1 MSDGPRLPRESPRV
15 TGSALREFGRRVRV
29 KALVEAKMLLQR
41 VGVPRR
47 ADVLFACAWEWRYPP
62 YLYLSLREGQVLEAP
77 RRDLPFFL
85 TYGSLGDFFLRLRG
99 VPTGAA
105 PTAQTVVSQRAEDL
119 TPSFRRRIRLDD
131 DYFAEEPDG
140 AVTMPYFCHPDFY
153 RLRLH
158 EAVPA
163 LRVGERTVR
172 VFFAGTADDA
182 KYDRQFAFP
191 LATRGAILRAVTA
204 ALADELTTART
215 RSALAA
221 ARDGGAQRLLF
232 ALSGDTDDTTDRH
245 LMTPAEYI
253 ALMARSDFFL
263 APPGW
268 VMPHCHNIVEA
279 MSVGT
284 IPITNY
290 GGYLAPSLEDGVTC
304 LAFDT
309 AEGAV
314 AAVRRAL
321 AMPPAE
327 VAAMRASVVRYHD
340 EHLAAPA
347 FRRRLDRQP
356 GADVTVRVNAER
368 GR

>member
-1 MSDGPRLPRESPRV
+1 M
-15 TGSALREFGRRVRV
+15 TGAALAGLARRVRV
-29 KALVEAKMLLQR
+29 KALVEAKLLLQR
-41 VGVPRR
+41 LGVPRR

-62 YLYLSLREGQVLEAP
+62 YLYHGLREGQVLEAP

-85 TYGSLGDFFLRLRG
+85 TYGSLADFFLRLRAL
-99 VPTGAA
+99 PAGAA
-105 PTAQTVVSQRAEDL
+105 PTAHTVVSARAEDL
-119 TPSFRRRIRLDD
+119 APSFRRRIRLDD
-131 DYFAEEPDG
+131 DYYAAATDG
-140 AVTMPYFCHPDFY
+140 ALTMPYFCHPDFY

-158 EAVPA
+158 EAVPR
-163 LRVGERTVR
+163 LRAGERTVR

-182 KYDRQFAFP
+182 KYDRRFAFP
-191 LATRGAILRAVTA
+191 IATRSAILRAVTA
-204 ALADELTTART
+204 GLADELTTVRT
-215 RSALAA
+215 RAELAA
-221 ARDGGAQRLLF
+221 ARDGVAQRLLF
-232 ALSGDTDDTTDRH
+232 AISDDTDDTTDRH
-245 LMTPAEYI
+245 LMTPSEYI

-290 GGYLAPSLEDGVTC
+290 GGYLTPPLEDGATC

-309 AEGAV
+309 PEGAV

-327 VAAMRASVVRYHD
+327 IAAMRAHVARYYD

-347 FRRRLDRQP
+347 FRRRLDRQA
-356 GADVTVRVNAER
+356 GADVTVRVNSER

>member
-1 MSDGPRLPRESPRV
+1 
-15 TGSALREFGRRVRV
+15 
-29 KALVEAKMLLQR
+29 
-41 VGVPRR
+41 
-47 ADVLFACAWEWRYPP
+47 
-62 YLYLSLREGQVLEAP
+62 
-77 RRDLPFFL
+77 
-85 TYGSLGDFFLRLRG
+85 
-99 VPTGAA
+99 
-105 PTAQTVVSQRAEDL
+105 
-119 TPSFRRRIRLDD
+119 
-131 DYFAEEPDG
+131 
-140 AVTMPYFCHPDFY
+140 MPYFCHPDFY

-158 EAVPA
+158 ETVPQ
-163 LRVGERTVR
+163 LRAGERTVR

-191 LATRGAILRAVTA
+191 LATRSAILRAVTA
-204 ALADELTTART
+204 ALADDLTTVRT

-221 ARDGGAQRLLF
+221 ARDGAAQRLLF

-245 LMTPAEYI
+245 LMTPGEYI
-253 ALMARSDFFL
+253 ALMARADFFL

-290 GGYLAPSLEDGVTC
+290 GGYLTPPLEDGVTC
-304 LAFDT
+304 LAFD
-309 AEGAV
+309 APDGAV

-321 AMPPAE
+321 AMPAAE
-327 VAAMRASVVRYHD
+327 IAAMRANVVRYHD

-347 FRRRLDRQP
+347 FRRRLDRQA
-356 GADVTVRVNAER
+356 GVEVTVRVNAER